1 MPLRK
6 LRKHLLKGLCRPGRR
21 FAHILVKRRG
31 HKQTANRFRYRI
43 NSAPCAASWLAF
55 PWCMSQE
62 GPLAL
67 AASHVSTQPTQE
79 ALLLSPWGDAGGKS
93 SQGLKKTKQCLLSWR
108 AERALRKLYWGL
120 KVLQK

>member
-6 LRKHLLKGLCRPGRR
+6 LGKHLLKGLFQSGQRL
-21 FAHILVKRRG
+21 AHKLVKEEG
-31 HKQTANRFRYRI
+31 SKQTVSRSRYRI
-43 NSAPCAASWLAF
+43 SSASCAASWVVF
-55 PWCMSQE
+55 PLYMSQE

-67 AASHVSTQPTQE
+67 PASHVSTQPTQE

-108 AERALRKLYWGL
+108 TECALRKLYQGL

>member
-6 LRKHLLKGLCRPGRR
+6 LGKHLLKGLFQSGQRL
-21 FAHILVKRRG
+21 AHKLVKEEG
-31 HKQTANRFRYRI
+31 SKQTVKRPRYRVS
-43 NSAPCAASWLAF
+43 SASYAASWVVF
-55 PWCMSQE
+55 PLYMSQE

-67 AASHVSTQPTQE
+67 PVSRVSTQPTQE

-108 AERALRKLYWGL
+108 AECALRKLYQGL
-120 KVLQK
+120 EVLQK